1 MNTNYERIPSRNG
14 IGSGL
19 HIGHRPEQPKQPVE
33 QTETKKSDKV
43 ETQRPNNPAPSRR
56 GYA

>member
-1 MNTNYERIPSRNG
+1 MNTSTAKTPSRNG

-19 HIGHRPEQPKQPVE
+19 HIG
-33 QTETKKSDKV
+33 
-43 ETQRPNNPAPSRR
+43 QRPTRPADVNTTDKIGTQHTNNPAPSRR

>member
-1 MNTNYERIPSRNG
+1 MTERTPSRNG

-19 HIGHRPEQPKQPVE
+19 HIGPRPEREPE
-33 QTETKKSDKV
+33 QKNSIT
-43 ETQRPNNPAPSRR
+43 TQNPGSSSPSRR